1 MSGSDRVVAMHG
13 ATSRAPRRF
22 EVTELPRALRAQ
34 AVEVLAGA
42 FLHDPAWVAIGPRR
56 VPARRRLLER
66 YYDVLV
72 GEGLRWGGPNWCVI
86 HQRSVVGVALTYA
99 NGLRFPPPRA
109 TLHEAPPFLL
119 AGPGPGLR
127 GAWVDSV
134 MKRRH
139 PHHEHLLL
147 WYLAAHTSL
156 QRQGIGR
163 ALLDHIRS
171 EASRARRPIYLDTT
185 KPENVLYYE
194 SQGYRQIGHT
204 RLLRGATAWFMHHD
218 TPAVAN
224 DQPG

>member
-1 MSGSDRVVAMHG
+1 MEG
-13 ATSRAPRRF
+13 ATSRTTRRF
-22 EVTELPRALRAQ
+22 EVTELPGRLRAQ

-42 FLHDPAWVAIGPRR
+42 FLHDPAWVAIGPRG

-66 YYDVLV
+66 YYDILV
-72 GEGLRWGGPNWCVI
+72 GEGMRWGGPNWCVI

-134 MKRRH
+134 MKRHH

-147 WYLAAHTSL
+147 WYVAAHPSR

-163 ALLDHIRS
+163 ALLDRVRS
-171 EASRARRPIYLDTT
+171 EAIRARRPIYLDTT
-185 KPENVLYYE
+185 KPENVPYYE
-194 SQGYRQIGHT
+194 SQGYRQIGHA
-204 RLLRGATAWFMHHD
+204 RLLRGATVWFMHHD
-218 TPAVAN
+218 TPAVAD